1 MDFVFFK
8 KAKYIKQKDEN
19 FPDIL
24 EWPKPLLN
32 KLKLK

>member
-1 MDFVFFK
+1 MDLGFFK

-24 EWPKPLLN
+24 EWSKPLLN